1 MSIKIT
7 LRVSSSTF
15 VLLICRHHYFF
26 LFSGGIIRYWL
37 RLLWDAAIFHLIIK
51 KRGRVPASD
60 SFVVKRVAGPG
71 LASDYYFQISPEQ
84 ALAAFEAKMEWD
96 ELAAYQLVIENTILQ
111 PQKDFAQFVEACF
124 GSFSAQLAK
133 NGPYKTLEKEA
144 QDLIAVLHEKL
155 ERRRRDLQTGLSVT
169 VKSKIKLST
178 NELKIAIQQ
187 GALMLERFYPVHI
200 IPKLGCTEEQF
211 WDGRTLTPGDWAGLA
226 SLLYSEL
233 FSLDFLTP
241 LDHTDTSFK
250 LDPHPQADLS
260 RYTEMVHSAQ
270 LGKYFEIY

>member
-1 MSIKIT
+1 
-7 LRVSSSTF
+7 
-15 VLLICRHHYFF
+15 
-26 LFSGGIIRYWL
+26 
-37 RLLWDAAIFHLIIK
+37 
-51 KRGRVPASD
+51 
-60 SFVVKRVAGPG
+60 
-71 LASDYYFQISPEQ
+71 
-84 ALAAFEAKMEWD
+84 MEWD
-96 ELAAYQLVIENTILQ
+96 ELAAYQVVIENTILQ

-124 GSFSAQLAK
+124 GSFSVQLAK
-133 NGPYKTLEKEA
+133 NGPYKNLEKEG
-144 QDLIAVLHEKL
+144 QDLIGVLHEKL

-169 VKSKIKLST
+169 VKSKIKLTT

-187 GALMLERFYPVHI
+187 GALMLERFYPIHI
-200 IPKLGCTEEQF
+200 IPKLGCTEDQF
-211 WDGRTLTPGDWAGLA
+211 WDSKTLTPGDWAGLA

-270 LGKYFEIY
+270 LGKYKKINCYLSYSTVADILSLH